1 MKASS
6 FIAGKLHFSGTIVMA
21 SIAISFLIMI
31 IAVSISSGFRH
42 EVRNG
47 ISFVSGDVQ
56 LVPVDMNYYADAEP
70 IPAKPSY
77 YSKLDT
83 ITGLKAIYPVV
94 YRAGMVK
101 FGSQISGV
109 LFKGLP
115 EEPSLLATAG
125 LVPAGDSSSLEVSI
139 PDKLAKAL
147 SLKEGDDMLTYF
159 VGERVKVRKF
169 HIRTIY
175 KGLLNVG
182 DNQIVYAHLSDMQ
195 RLNGWDSNQ
204 VSALEFVL
212 NSKYRNSLQTKQV
225 SDEIGSIS
233 RMFIADDEPTLVA
246 TSALDKYPQIFDW
259 LQLIDSNVFFILILM
274 TIVAGFNMVS
284 GLLIMLFRN
293 ISTIGT
299 LKTLGMTDKQISN
312 VFLRVASR
320 LIFKGMLIG
329 NTVALFLCGLQGL
342 THLIKL
348 DPDNYSVSFIPIH
361 LDPMLIFGADAAAYV
376 VIMVLLLIPS
386 LFISRVD
393 PADTV
398 RVS

>member
-125 LVPAGDSSSLEVSI
+125 LVPAVDSSSLEVSI

-246 TSALDKYPQIFDW
+246 TSALDKYPQTFDW

>member
-83 ITGLKAIYPVV
+83 ITGLKTIYPVV

-125 LVPAGDSSSLEVSI
+125 LVPAVDSSSLEVSI

-329 NTVALFLCGLQGL
+329 NAVALFLCGLQGL

>member
-125 LVPAGDSSSLEVSI
+125 LVPAVDSSSLEVSI

-329 NTVALFLCGLQGL
+329 NAVALFLCGLQGL

>member
-246 TSALDKYPQIFDW
+246 TSALDKYPQTFDW

-329 NTVALFLCGLQGL
+329 NAVALFLCGLQGL

>member
-70 IPAKPSY
+70 VPEKPSY

-125 LVPAGDSSSLEVSI
+125 LVPA
-139 PDKLAKAL
+139 
-147 SLKEGDDMLTYF
+147 
-159 VGERVKVRKF
+159 
-169 HIRTIY
+169 
-175 KGLLNVG
+175 
-182 DNQIVYAHLSDMQ
+182 
-195 RLNGWDSNQ
+195 
-204 VSALEFVL
+204 
-212 NSKYRNSLQTKQV
+212 
-225 SDEIGSIS
+225 
-233 RMFIADDEPTLVA
+233 
-246 TSALDKYPQIFDW
+246 
-259 LQLIDSNVFFILILM
+259 
-274 TIVAGFNMVS
+274 
-284 GLLIMLFRN
+284 
-293 ISTIGT
+293 
-299 LKTLGMTDKQISN
+299 
-312 VFLRVASR
+312 
-320 LIFKGMLIG
+320 
-329 NTVALFLCGLQGL
+329 
-342 THLIKL
+342 
-348 DPDNYSVSFIPIH
+348 
-361 LDPMLIFGADAAAYV
+361 
-376 VIMVLLLIPS
+376 
-386 LFISRVD
+386 
-393 PADTV
+393 
-398 RVS
+398 

>member
-47 ISFVSGDVQ
+47 IPFVSGDVQ

-125 LVPAGDSSSLEVSI
+125 LVPAVDSSSLEVSI

-329 NTVALFLCGLQGL
+329 NAVALFLCGLQGL

>member
-329 NTVALFLCGLQGL
+329 NAVALFLCGLQGL

>member
-1 MKASS
+1 
-6 FIAGKLHFSGTIVMA
+6 
-21 SIAISFLIMI
+21 
-31 IAVSISSGFRH
+31 
-42 EVRNG
+42 
-47 ISFVSGDVQ
+47 
-56 LVPVDMNYYADAEP
+56 
-70 IPAKPSY
+70 
-77 YSKLDT
+77 
-83 ITGLKAIYPVV
+83 
-94 YRAGMVK
+94 
-101 FGSQISGV
+101 
-109 LFKGLP
+109 
-115 EEPSLLATAG
+115 
-125 LVPAGDSSSLEVSI
+125 
-139 PDKLAKAL
+139 
-147 SLKEGDDMLTYF
+147 
-159 VGERVKVRKF
+159 
-169 HIRTIY
+169 
-175 KGLLNVG
+175 
-182 DNQIVYAHLSDMQ
+182 
-195 RLNGWDSNQ
+195 
-204 VSALEFVL
+204 
-212 NSKYRNSLQTKQV
+212 
-225 SDEIGSIS
+225 
-233 RMFIADDEPTLVA
+233 
-246 TSALDKYPQIFDW
+246 
-259 LQLIDSNVFFILILM
+259 M

-329 NTVALFLCGLQGL
+329 NAVALFLCGLQGL

>member
-125 LVPAGDSSSLEVSI
+125 LVPAVDSSSLEVSI

>member
-246 TSALDKYPQIFDW
+246 TSALDKYPQTFDW